1 MSGVQDIMIPGLR
14 ERAPIPTWF
23 NIGGGADRMARPR
36 TEQELRLCL
45 SVDPELVVLGGGANL
60 LVDDAGTDRL
70 VVVLDSGVFIKKDID
85 KSTGRVVAGAGCD
98 FPKLLIESVRLGL
111 GGLEGLG
118 GIPGTVGGLVR
129 MNAGGKFGSIADV
142 LVRVGAIDRS
152 GERVVLERSQI
163 PFGYRRSGLEELLI
177 TSAEFGLTPGEPGVA
192 RERLKEV
199 MRYKSQSQPM
209 GADSAGCCFK
219 NPTLDADLEDIG
231 RAGEAVPAGLLIDRA
246 GCKGMTIGGATVS
259 DRHAN
264 FIVTSPDA
272 RAGDVIA
279 LMDRVAEAVRER
291 YGVELEREVVVWSRR
306 G

>member
-1 MSGVQDIMIPGLR
+1 MSNAQDIAIPGLS

-23 NIGGGADRMARPR
+23 NIGGGADRTARPR

-70 VVVLDSGVFIKKDID
+70 VVVLDSGVFVEKDID
-85 KSTGRVVAGAGCD
+85 EATGRVAAGAGCD
-98 FPKLLIESVRLGL
+98 FPRLLLDTVRAGL
-111 GGLEGLG
+111 SGLEGLG

-129 MNAGGKFGSIADV
+129 MNAGGKFGSVADSV
-142 LVRVGAIDRS
+142 VRVNAMNRS

-163 PFGYRRSGLEELLI
+163 PFGYRRSGLEELVI

-231 RAGEAVPAGLLIDRA
+231 RAGEVVPAGLLIDRS

-264 FIVTSPDA
+264 FIVTSPGA
-272 RAGDVIA
+272 TAGEVIA
-279 LMDRVAEAVRER
+279 LMDRVTEAVRER
-291 YGVELEREVVVWSRR
+291 FGVELEREVVVWSRR
-306 G
+306 A